1 MDGPYPLH
9 LAFTAPGQFGG
20 TLDRLTYAAQRD
32 DALMGGGIG
41 DTPRV
46 FAGGFGKLHTLTL
59 SLAACLIVIAR
70 HLQGQL
76 EEQLLHRL
84 QHDPGDAVSPGREI
98 GQNVPPAVSGT
109 SDWNLTDD
117 GHR

>member
-9 LAFTAPGQFGG
+9 LAFTAPGQLGG
-20 TLDRLTYAAQRD
+20 TLDRLTCAAQRD

-46 FAGGFGKLHTLTL
+46 FARGFGKLHTLTL

-70 HLQGQL
+70 DLQG
-76 EEQLLHRL
+76 
-84 QHDPGDAVSPGREI
+84 
-98 GQNVPPAVSGT
+98 
-109 SDWNLTDD
+109 
-117 GHR
+117 